1 MITRITMV
9 AVAASMALAIPG
21 GHASAQRAGAPSA
34 AAPAARRVT
43 VTGVAF
49 DSLRGVPLADAFVL
63 LMERGRSAVSDA
75 RGRFSFDTV
84 PPGTYTLSLQHAV
97 FDSLGL
103 SGATARVTVTDGK
116 TPVALA
122 VPSFATLWRAACGL
136 IPVPV
141 KDSGLVYGSVR
152 EAGKQQLV
160 PQATVEVSWIDLV
173 NKGTKEAPQV
183 SQRRW
188 RNEAQADA
196 QGSYAVCGVPLM
208 TQLQVKASFLN
219 NSSGNIALAGSL
231 DQVRRR
237 DIMIP
242 GTAPKDS
249 SRRGAISGVV
259 LDQSGKP
266 VAGARAILD
275 DALEARSDASGR
287 YVLRGAPTGTRQL
300 DVTAI
305 GMSPISTVVDV
316 LASDTVTVSSAL
328 RRVTNLEAMRVLAS
342 GNRNRNAQRFE
353 ERRRQGFGAAMD
365 STEIGKRATLA
376 AVFTGFAGLTV
387 QTQSANGRRFNLWL
401 QSTGTDKCLAML
413 LVDGIQQMDSE
424 YLNTISPSD
433 VAAVEVYAQRL
444 TVPTELMRRDP
455 GCGVVAVWTKNAFR

>member
-1 MITRITMV
+1 MGV
-9 AVAASMALAIPG
+9 AVPALFASSLSSSFSSSL
-21 GHASAQRAGAPSA
+21 SAQGS
-34 AAPAARRVT
+34 PAARRVT
-43 VTGVAF
+43 VSGIAF
-49 DSLRGVPLADAFVL
+49 DSLRGVPLADGFVL
-63 LMERGRSAVSDA
+63 LMERGRSASTDA

-103 SGATARVTVTDGK
+103 SGATARVSVTDGK
-116 TPVALA
+116 TPVTLA
-122 VPSFATLWRAACGL
+122 VPSFATLWRAACGV

-152 EAGKQQLV
+152 EAAKQQLV
-160 PQATVEVSWIDLV
+160 PQATVEVSWLDLV
-173 NKGTKEAPQV
+173 NKGTKDAPAV

-188 RNEAQADA
+188 RNESQADA
-196 QGSYAVCGVPLM
+196 QGSYAVCGVPLN
-208 TQLQVKASFLN
+208 TQLQVKATYLS
-219 NSSGNIALAGSL
+219 NSSGSIALGGSI
-231 DQVRRR
+231 DRVRRR
-237 DIMIP
+237 DVMIP
-242 GTAPKDS
+242 GTAPTDS

-259 LDQSGKP
+259 TDATGKP
-266 VAGARAILD
+266 VVGARAILD
-275 DALEARSDASGR
+275 DVLEARTDATGR
-287 YVLRGAPTGTRQL
+287 YTLRGAPTGTRQL

-316 LASDTVTVSSAL
+316 LAGDTVTVASAL
-328 RRVTNLEAMRVLAS
+328 RRVTNLEAMKVLAS
-342 GNRNRNAQRFE
+342 GNRSRNAQGYE

-365 STEIGKRATLA
+365 STEIGRRATLA

-413 LVDGIQQMDSE
+413 LVDGVQQIDSE

-444 TVPTELMRRDP
+444 TVPAELMRRDP